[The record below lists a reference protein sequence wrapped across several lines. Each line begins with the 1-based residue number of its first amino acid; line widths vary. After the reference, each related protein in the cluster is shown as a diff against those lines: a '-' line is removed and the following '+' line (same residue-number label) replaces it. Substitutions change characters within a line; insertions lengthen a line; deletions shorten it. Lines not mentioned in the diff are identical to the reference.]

1 MATAVRLRQS
11 FHFQQAKPM
20 YVPKTGCVLSAVNFD
35 KRTAVVAFD
44 VARTSLQKLTKV
56 TEGAG
61 YSSSPTESGAASW
74 A

>member
-1 MATAVRLRQS
+1 
-11 FHFQQAKPM
+11 M
-20 YVPKTGCVLSAVNFD
+20 YAPKTGGALSAVNFD

-44 VARTSLQKLTKV
+44 DARTSLQKLTRV

-61 YSSSPTESGAASW
+61 TSSSLKQCATQSGAASW